1 MPRNHP
7 QWLAQWQNKHVSATF
22 GAGLWWFISIPSSN
36 QTWQAWTIRIF
47 HGDFLI
53 AWKLK
58 ELECWWFVPSTPLCR
73 QKFASSWARRKPEC
87 EPKKSELTCPC
98 TNDCFAEF
106 AEGEDVQSLPR
117 GQGSKVPRW
126 SHDSDLFKC
135 QVSCHMFPFFSG
147 PRVPAHSIHSNHS
160 SQDIHIYIYTIYTH
174 TAYID
179 NYI

>member
-1 MPRNHP
+1 M
-7 QWLAQWQNKHVSATF
+7 
-22 GAGLWWFISIPSSN
+22 
-36 QTWQAWTIRIF
+36 
-47 HGDFLI
+47 I

-87 EPKKSELTCPC
+87 EPKKSELTWPC

-160 SQDIHIYIYTIYTH
+160 SQDIYIYIYTLTHIQHIYIII
-174 TAYID
+174 YIII
-179 NYI
+179 YK